1 MIPEFDIFKIDQ
13 DGHLRWC
20 ASASNFDDAKAQVS
34 VLGKSDPCEFVI
46 FSQETRD
53 QIRYRMSPSGAE
65 KG

>member
-53 QIRYRMSPSGAE
+53 QIR
-65 KG
+65 